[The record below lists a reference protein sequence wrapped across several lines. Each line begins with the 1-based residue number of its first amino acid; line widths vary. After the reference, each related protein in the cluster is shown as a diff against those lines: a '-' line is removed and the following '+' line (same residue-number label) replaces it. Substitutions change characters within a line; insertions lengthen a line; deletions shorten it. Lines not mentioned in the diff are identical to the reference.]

1 MHFCVWDLDGDH
13 LKGPVINGAVLYNLF
28 RYRQSVLY
36 TATWQKESV
45 AGSLFFHK
53 VTAKIGGTVRFIA
66 IAIILM

>member
-1 MHFCVWDLDGDH
+1 MALCSIICF
-13 LKGPVINGAVLYNLF
+13 VIGSLYLF